1 MDKEPEHD
9 LETTTINAEDGSEA
23 IILKA
28 SAFTPTLVHRWMKLA
43 VVFGGLV
50 IFSAVATVSVVIQG
64 SVIDNSYLTTRRQLR
79 EELSIDVDT
88 SRRLIAET
96 ALKAEYLG
104 FFRDTILN
112 LHYNFHRD
120 YKDGASSPPNS
131 AAVSM
136 AGQRR

>member
-1 MDKEPEHD
+1 MVKEHGHN
-9 LETTTINAEDGSEA
+9 LGMTTKINAEDGSEA

-28 SAFTPTLVHRWMKLA
+28 SAVTRTLVHRWMKLA
-43 VVFGGLV
+43 VFGGLV
-50 IFSAVATVSVVIQG
+50 VFSAMATVLVVIQR
-64 SVIDNSYLTTRRQLR
+64 SVVDNSYLTTRRQLR
-79 EELSIDVDT
+79 EELSVDVDA
-88 SRRLIAET
+88 SRRLVAET